1 MNLRTKFT
9 LAMTVALTLV
19 MAGAGFLLVGGATKV
34 ARKATELRLADAL
47 HLTATEGSRDNYEQE
62 GERGVPVGTTGVV
75 RIPVVYG
82 IEHGHRYRA
91 EIYQGKKP
99 DGDPVHLLVAP
110 EHKQSGR
117 DMLGLILGIT
127 FAVIAAGAL
136 VAVWIAGQ
144 VAAPLEELVDDVRQI
159 SHGNLQHRTRVRTG
173 GEVALLA
180 KTIDRMVSSLKEAQD
195 AELELSAA
203 EREMEVAAEVHEALQ
218 PDATPEVEGYELG
231 ALQISCPTP
240 GGDFF
245 DFLQLADGRIGLLL
259 CEVSGKGVPGAL
271 VAATARSYLR
281 TVLGDTGDVTEALR
295 RVNGYLAK
303 DVRRGMYVTAM
314 YVLLDPATGKAE
326 VACAGHKV
334 PLLRYSAA
342 ERKIRILQPEGIAL
356 GFDRGPIFDRALQT
370 IEVELELGDRL
381 VLSNTGPL
389 LIQDPDGEELGE
401 SAFYRAVLKRASRET
416 ETMLADLEEVFEDF
430 ADEEPYPNDITILSV
445 RREGGSTT

>member
-1 MNLRTKFT
+1 
-9 LAMTVALTLV
+9 
-19 MAGAGFLLVGGATKV
+19 
-34 ARKATELRLADAL
+34 
-47 HLTATEGSRDNYEQE
+47 
-62 GERGVPVGTTGVV
+62 
-75 RIPVVYG
+75 
-82 IEHGHRYRA
+82 
-91 EIYQGKKP
+91 
-99 DGDPVHLLVAP
+99 
-110 EHKQSGR
+110 
-117 DMLGLILGIT
+117 MLGLILGIT

-144 VAAPLEELVDDVRQI
+144 VAAPLEDLVDDVRQI
-159 SHGNLQHRTRVRTG
+159 SHGNLHHKTRVRSG

-203 EREMEVAAEVHEALQ
+203 EREMEVAAEVHEALL

-231 ALQISCPTP
+231 ALQIGCPTP

-245 DFLQLADGRIGLLL
+245 DFLQLEDGRIGLLL

-281 TVLGDTGDVTEALR
+281 TVLGDTGDITEGLR

-314 YVLLDPATGKAE
+314 YVLLDPATGQAE

-356 GFDRGPIFDRALQT
+356 GFDRGPIFDRALET
-370 IEVELELGDRL
+370 VEVELEPGDRL
-381 VLSNTGPL
+381 VLSNTGPVL
-389 LIQDPDGEELGE
+389 VQDPDGEELGE
-401 SAFYRAVLKRASRET
+401 SAFYRAILKRASRET

-430 ADEEPYPNDITILSV
+430 ADEEPFPNDITVLSV
-445 RREGGSTT
+445 RREEGSTT